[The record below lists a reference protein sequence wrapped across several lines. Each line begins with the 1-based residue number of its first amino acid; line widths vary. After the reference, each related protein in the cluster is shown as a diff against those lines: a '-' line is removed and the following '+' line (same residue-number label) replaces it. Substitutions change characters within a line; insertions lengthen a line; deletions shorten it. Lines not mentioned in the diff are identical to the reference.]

1 MRFIWFIFVRLVRC
15 GYDKSSLSVVK
26 GDSILQMEV
35 DILQSGKI
43 SLQPA

>member
-15 GYDKSSLSVVK
+15 GYDKSSLVR

-35 DILQSGKI
+35 DILF
-43 SLQPA
+43 